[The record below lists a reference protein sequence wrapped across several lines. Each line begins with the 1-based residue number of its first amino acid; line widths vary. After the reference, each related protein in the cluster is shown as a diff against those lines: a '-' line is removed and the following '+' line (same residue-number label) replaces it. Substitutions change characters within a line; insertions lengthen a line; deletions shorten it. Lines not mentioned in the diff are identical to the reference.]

1 MARTFTVE
9 ELAGQYQELWDSMKF
24 TRNAQIQEAARKII
38 RNRDVYEQ
46 LQKELGVPWF
56 WIGAIHMRESSNNF
70 YTHLHNGDSL
80 NRRTYHVPKG
90 RPVAPPANGTKY
102 TWLESARDALRQKG
116 LQDISEWSVPMLC
129 FQAERY
135 NGWGYRYS
143 KSRPLSPYLWAGTQ
157 HYTRGKFVSDGRY
170 SSSTVDPQLGV
181 MPVMKAVLDMTG
193 AKKIPGSRSSWW
205 DSMLTKLG
213 LSGMSIP
220 AMLDQ
225 FNGWAKD
232 NVWLLVG
239 IMAAGA
245 VVAGIGWYLEH
256 RKLVEYREGRYMPS
270 KTEFGD
276 DELVD

>member
-1 MARTFTVE
+1 MPKFE
-9 ELAGQYQELWDSMKF
+9 ELAGQYQSLWDTMEF

-70 YTHLHNGDSL
+70 YTHLHNGDPLTS
-80 NRRTYHVPKG
+80 RTRHVPAG
-90 RPVAPPANGTKY
+90 RPVAPPANGVKY

-116 LQDISEWSVPMLC
+116 LQNVSAWDVPMLC
-129 FQAERY
+129 YQAETY

-157 HYTRGKFVSDGRY
+157 HYTKGKFTSDGHY
-170 SSSTVDPQLGV
+170 SRSVVDPQLGV
-181 MPVMKAVLDMTG
+181 MPVIKAVIQITG
-193 AKKIPGSRSSWW
+193 ARSVPGSRSDYW
-205 DSMLTKLG
+205 TKIGKWTGLG
-213 LSGMSIP
+213 GLSIP
-220 AMLDQ
+220 AMLTQVND
-225 FNGWAKD
+225 WAKD
-232 NVWLLVG
+232 NVWMLIGVASTAAIAAL
-239 IMAAGA
+239 IM
-245 VVAGIGWYLEH
+245 WYLEH

-270 KTEFGD
+270 KMEFGD